1 MRVDTNGNAWYDILS
16 WIGVGLFAVALT
28 VVTLRIAGIA
38 IGGIAGGIIMG
49 AAIGS
54 LALGTVGAAIGVIG
68 GMIYDVVKGNNF
80 GTSIWTWTKAGFGIG
95 SIAGAVV
102 GGVIGWFAGASLT
115 GANNLM
121 LWSGL
126 GKDGATI
133 AAQEAGKMGLKTIG
147 QTYGGKIISMF
158 PEAISS
164 KMWIWASKLAVS
176 TTSMS
181 SIIVLTGETIYK
193 KSVYSSYEWPILIK
207 RGIEIIRIIFGG

>member
-1 MRVDTNGNAWYDILS
+1 MRVDTNGNAWYDILA

-54 LALGTVGAAIGVIG
+54 LALGTVGAA
-68 GMIYDVVKGNNF
+68 
-80 GTSIWTWTKAGFGIG
+80 
-95 SIAGAVV
+95 
-102 GGVIGWFAGASLT
+102 FAGASLT

-121 LWSGL
+121 LWIGL
-126 GKDGATI
+126 WKDGATI

-147 QTYGGKIISMF
+147 QTFGGKVISMF
-158 PEAISS
+158 PEAFSS
-164 KMWIWASKLAVS
+164 KMWIWDSKLAVS